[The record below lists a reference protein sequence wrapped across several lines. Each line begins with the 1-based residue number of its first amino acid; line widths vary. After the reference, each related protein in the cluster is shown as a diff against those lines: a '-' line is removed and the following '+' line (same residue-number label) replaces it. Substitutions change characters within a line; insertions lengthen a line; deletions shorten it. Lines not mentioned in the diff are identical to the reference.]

1 MVRNYKKRGKSETHM
16 VGHEI
21 WRETLKN
28 GKKRNTNVR
37 TWNIARKSGIREIL
51 RNTDYST
58 WILGKKTEIRGK

>member
-1 MVRNYKKRGKSETHM
+1 M